1 MDAVWLTPFYPSP
14 LVDGGYD
21 ITDHR
26 NVDRRLGTMADFDDL
41 VTTAPAHDIKIII
54 DIVPNHTSDQ
64 HPWFL
69 EAAASPPG
77 SPARNRYIF
86 RPGDAEHPP
95 SDWFGEFSVERQQ
108 TQPHST
114 LRLYRAL
121 RANRKALQ
129 TTDSTVTWQNVDNR
143 NLLHYRRANGW
154 ECVVNFSDLP
164 QPLPPG
170 ETIISSQ
177 PVTNRAL
184 PPNATAWLQTD
195 ECPGQRREKQNS

>member
-1 MDAVWLTPFYPSP
+1 MNRDFEYDEPSWWQTAVVYQVYPRSFADSDGDGIGDLAGVRSRLPYLAELGVDAVWLTPFYPSP

-26 NVDRRLGTMADFDDL
+26 NVDPRLGTMADFDDL
-41 VTTAPAHDIKIII
+41 VTIAHAHDIKIII

-95 SDWFGEFSVERQQ
+95 SDWRSHFGGSAWE
-108 TQPHST
+108 P
-114 LRLYRAL
+114 
-121 RANRKALQ
+121 
-129 TTDSTVTWQNVDNR
+129 VDDGESY
-143 NLLHYRRANGW
+143 LHL
-154 ECVVNFSDLP
+154 F
-164 QPLPPG
+164 
-170 ETIISSQ
+170 
-177 PVTNRAL
+177 
-184 PPNATAWLQTD
+184 TASNPT
-195 ECPGQRREKQNS
+195 